1 MRIDKNALIMSDG
14 QTIMLPKHAVASRVA
29 LWRVPTMYRSNGL
42 FVSITIP
49 GTPEQIPACNL
60 ADCTLLGELDYP
72 ADAGA
77 VLDRARAQ
85 RLATARAA
93 VDAAARALVAHISS
107 TEQQTWPTQLAEAQL
122 VNSWRDIPDRLPPP
136 SYYPLL
142 ALMATQRGYGES
154 VFQLADR
161 VIAAAGQYT
170 AAAGPLVAWGQRT
183 ERALNA
189 AQTMAELN
197 AISLTPPA
205 QSPASAPEP
214 VASQQ

>member
-1 MRIDKNALIMSDG
+1 MHARQTPSGLEIITRNPAAWADGIPFHPVPADQQALIDRNWVCVDG
-14 QTIMLPKHAVASRVA
+14 VFSP
-29 LWRVPTMYRSNGL
+29 PTDTYL
-42 FVSITIP
+42 A
-49 GTPEQIPACNL
+49 EQAQQQF
-60 ADCTLLGELDYP
+60 E
-72 ADAGA
+72 
-77 VLDRARAQ
+77 RARAQ

-154 VFQLADR
+154 VFELADR
-161 VIAAAGQYT
+161 VLSAAAQYT

-189 AQTMAELN
+189 AQTLAELN
-197 AISLTPPA
+197 AISLTPP
-205 QSPASAPEP
+205 SPAPAPAPEP
-214 VASQQ
+214 VASQPE